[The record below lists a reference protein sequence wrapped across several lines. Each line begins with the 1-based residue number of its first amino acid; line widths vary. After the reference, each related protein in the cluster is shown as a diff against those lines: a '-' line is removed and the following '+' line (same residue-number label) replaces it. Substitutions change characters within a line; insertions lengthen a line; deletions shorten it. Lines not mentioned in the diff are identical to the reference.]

1 MDVHVGEMNST
12 VRVAD
17 SQALLSPQVLE
28 QIVRAVLARVRD
40 EKARGERADEERR
53 MRPGVSAR
61 ESARWD

>member
-28 QIVRAVLARVRD
+28 QIVRVVLARVRD
-40 EKARGERADEERR
+40 EQGRAGRAEDERR
-53 MRPGVSAR
+53 MRPGATAR
-61 ESARWD
+61 EAASWD